1 MNTYSNDLNV
11 HVFETLNVLIFCQ
24 EFPPNGGG
32 IFDQVMSAT
41 LIRFLFVLVPGS
53 NEQLHLLTQR

>member
-1 MNTYSNDLNV
+1 MYLKL
-11 HVFETLNVLIFCQ
+11 LNVLFFCQ

-32 IFDQVMSAT
+32 IFDQVMPAT